1 MPFESTPAQQDLSTS
16 NGGSKQT
23 EMPDLHHDVS
33 APIVDDQNTQTTPQ
47 PSANTLRAYASDWRQ
62 FSGWCRRNGH
72 APLPPD
78 TNIVALYIA
87 SLVAPSTASGRGPS
101 SAATIERRISAL
113 TWNYAQRGQHFD
125 RNADEIVAALSKLNA
140 NLPSPSHPKE
150 AITSEELRA
159 MLGTLDRGTLR
170 GLRDCAMLLVGHAG
184 GLRRAEIVALDAGPD
199 QTDDGLGWIEF
210 HGSALKITVRR
221 KTGLFEIEIAR
232 GTSNIICPVAT
243 LESWLQLARITRGP
257 IFRRVTGSGKR
268 VGPERLRDQEVAR
281 LVKKAIL
288 ASGIRSDLPEAERV
302 KLFSAHSLRLGS
314 TDLKR
319 PK

>member
-1 MPFESTPAQQDLSTS
+1 MPFESTPARQDLSTS
-16 NGGSKQT
+16 NGGSRQT

-62 FSGWCRRNGH
+62 FSSWCRRNGH
-72 APLPPD
+72 PPLPLDP
-78 TNIVALYIA
+78 NIAALYIA
-87 SLVAPSTASGRGPS
+87 SLASPSPASGRGPS

-113 TWNYAQRGQHFD
+113 AWNYAQRGQHFD

-140 NLPSPSHPKE
+140 NPPSPLYTKV
-150 AITSEELRA
+150 AITSEELKA
-159 MLGTLDRGTLR
+159 MLSTLDRGTLR

-199 QTDDGLGWIEF
+199 QTNDGLGWIEF
-210 HGSALKITVRR
+210 HSSALRITVRR

-232 GTSNIICPVAT
+232 SASNLTCPVAT
-243 LESWLQLARITRGP
+243 LESWLSLARITRGP
-257 IFRRVTGSGKR
+257 IFRRVTGGGKH

-288 ASGIRSDLPEAERV
+288 AAGIRSDLPEAERV

-314 TDLKR
+314 NGLTK
-319 PK
+319 